1 VLVIAR
7 LDRLARNVAFIAN
20 PMNSDV
26 EFVAVDMP
34 HANRP
39 TIHILAAVAE
49 HERELIS
56 QRMAVDS
63 AQLADGKP
71 LLSYMKDVHSVA
83 RLVSL
88 ERQGGGGD
96 RDAGDRDGG
105 VVGRAAAGH

>member
-20 PMNSDV
+20 LMNSDV

-56 QRMAVDS
+56 QRMAVES
-63 AQLADGKP
+63 AQLADGKL
-71 LLSYMKDVHSVA
+71 LLSYMKDAHSVGC
-83 RLVSL
+83 LVSL
-88 ERQGGGGD
+88 
-96 RDAGDRDGG
+96 DGKAAEEIAMPG
-105 VVGRAAAGH
+105 LGRAEWSGARLRDN